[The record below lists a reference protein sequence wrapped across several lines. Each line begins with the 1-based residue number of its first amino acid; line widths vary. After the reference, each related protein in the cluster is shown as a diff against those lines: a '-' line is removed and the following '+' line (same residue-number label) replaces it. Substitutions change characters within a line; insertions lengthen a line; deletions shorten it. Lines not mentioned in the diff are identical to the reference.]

1 MKKDETE
8 VTLQHSTPS
17 GKSILNPF
25 SGMSIDF
32 ELRDMEVEGTF
43 TSREESFDNSRGTS
57 TGGIERFTI
66 SIGMH
71 YTP

>member
-1 MKKDETE
+1 MKKDDTK
-8 VTLQHSTPS
+8 VAMQHSKPS

-43 TSREESFDNSRGTS
+43 THAKKVLTIQGGLRLGESKDSHS
-57 TGGIERFTI
+57 
-66 SIGMH
+66 SGMH